1 MARSVGLSTMVQ
13 PPYSPELNPAAP
25 VIEEVRRWAEGRI
38 FGSMEEKVK
47 AVDAQL
53 SELRSEPERV
63 RSLAAW
69 DSIEDNVQRFT
80 APSMALSQ

>member
-25 VIEEVRRWAEGRI
+25 VIEEARRWVEGRI
-38 FGSMEEKVK
+38 FGSMEDKVR
-47 AVDAQL
+47 AVDARL
-53 SELRSEPERV
+53 SELRSAPERA

-69 DSIEDNVQRFT
+69 DSIEDYVQRFP

>member
-1 MARSVGLSTMVQ
+1 MARSVGLSTIVQ

-25 VIEEVRRWAEGRI
+25 VIEEVRRWVEGRI

-69 DSIEDNVQRFT
+69 DSIEDNVRRFT